1 MRNRRAFFFLL
12 LSIMSGMA
20 ALIAYYGSVQ
30 KAGQVV
36 AEPIIETTPVVMAV
50 ADLSPGK
57 LIESSQ
63 LEVID
68 WPSQY
73 VPVGALQTPAEV
85 ADRIPR
91 RTIAAG
97 EPILDGMLLEEG
109 RRSGLTALIEPNHRA
124 MSVKAD
130 AVVGVGGFIQPGSR
144 VDVLAQLRNID
155 QDKGAMPYCRTILQ
169 NVKVLAIDQ
178 NYEPSTTGA
187 AAALA
192 SVVTLEVDPGEAQ
205 MLAYA
210 SAEGTLQLALRNEQ
224 DENLVDLRT
233 TGPRDFLDK
242 VRAKPKRRKKVAK
255 APRNSIES
263 IRGSNMSKEFL

>member
-1 MRNRRAFFFLL
+1 
-12 LSIMSGMA
+12 MSGMA

-30 KAGQVV
+30 KSGQVV
-36 AEPIIETTPVVMAV
+36 SEPIIETTPVVMAV

-57 LIESSQ
+57 LIQSSQ

-73 VPVGALQTPAEV
+73 VPMGALQTPAEV

-91 RTIAAG
+91 RSIAQG

-109 RRSGLTALIEPNHRA
+109 RRSGLTSLIEPNHRA

-130 AVVGVGGFIQPGSR
+130 AVVGVSGFIQPGSR
-144 VDVLAQLRNID
+144 VDVLAQLRTQNREM
-155 QDKGAMPYCRTILQ
+155 GATPYCRTILQ

-178 NYEPSTTGA
+178 NYERTEGGA
-187 AAALA
+187 ASPA

-210 SAEGTLQLALRNEQ
+210 SAEGLLQLALRNES
-224 DENLVDLRT
+224 DVSLVDLRT
-233 TGPRDFLDK
+233 TGPKDFLDK
-242 VRAKPKRRKKVAK
+242 VTAPKRKPRKAVAK
-255 APRNSIES
+255 AKPRSSIES
-263 IRGSNMSKEFL
+263 IRGSNMGKEYL